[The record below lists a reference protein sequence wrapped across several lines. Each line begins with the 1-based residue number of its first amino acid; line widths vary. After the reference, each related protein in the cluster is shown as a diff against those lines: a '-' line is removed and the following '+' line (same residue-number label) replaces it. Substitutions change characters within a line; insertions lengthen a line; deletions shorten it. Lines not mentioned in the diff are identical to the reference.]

1 MHENSEKMFILSEK
15 RRKTKKS
22 PRIIPFFAR
31 TSGLARGH
39 HLRLGRYFGKEF
51 QHPPM
56 FSSNESVSEKF

>member
-22 PRIIPFFAR
+22 PRIIPF
-31 TSGLARGH
+31 
-39 HLRLGRYFGKEF
+39 LRVPAGWQGDIICVSVVISEKNFNT
-51 QHPPM
+51 PPM